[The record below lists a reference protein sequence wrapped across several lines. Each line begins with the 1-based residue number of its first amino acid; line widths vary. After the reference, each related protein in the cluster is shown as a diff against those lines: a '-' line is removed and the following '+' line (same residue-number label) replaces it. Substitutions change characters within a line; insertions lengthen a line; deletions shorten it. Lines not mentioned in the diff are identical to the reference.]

1 MRTWSYHLHQRFMF
15 IDTFKKVNSVH
26 NVIKYFLSTI
36 IGTSD
41 AVLIGAIIG
50 AVVGAVVFILMVI
63 CSMRCLKS
71 NPVEEQEGR
80 TSEAGSVHPHSLD
93 VEGDF
98 LELPVDDQK
107 ILTNDKVDVEEVA
120 LSVLD
125 CNSKEVSN
133 LPL

>member
-1 MRTWSYHLHQRFMF
+1 MF
-15 IDTFKKVNSVH
+15 INTFKKVNSVH
-26 NVIKYFLSTI
+26 NVIKRFLSMI
-36 IGTSD
+36 IGPSD

-80 TSEAGSVHPHSLD
+80 TSEAGSAHPHSLD

-98 LELPVDDQK
+98 LELPVEDQK
-107 ILTNDKVDVEEVA
+107 IRTNDKVDVEEVA

>member
-1 MRTWSYHLHQRFMF
+1 MF
-15 IDTFKKVNSVH
+15 INTFKKVNSVH
-26 NVIKYFLSTI
+26 NVIKCFLSTI

-71 NPVEEQEGR
+71 NPVEEQEVR
-80 TSEAGSVHPHSLD
+80 TYEAGSVHPHSLD

-98 LELPVDDQK
+98 LELPVEDQK
-107 ILTNDKVDVEEVA
+107 IRMDDKVDVEEVA